1 MHVQSHPCLPRSF
14 IRALLTFNRRSW
26 PQVLVL
32 CGGRNS
38 SASDGRLDVR
48 AQDVGLVG
56 TEFIRNELQ
65 RSRRCPVLMVSLLR
79 PAPPFIRTA
88 CAVCAVSCDLCLC
101 LCVLTQ
107 AWHHLSS
114 GGWWGGGWLGR
125 ADTRVGSSCRGVGR
139 CLGDGGSLGQ
149 YFGSWWRVSLP
160 VSQTPCDLHS
170 GSLRYVRLVKC

>member
-1 MHVQSHPCLPRSF
+1 MHVQSHPCLPHSV

-48 AQDVGLVG
+48 AQDVGLLG

-79 PAPPFIRTA
+79 PAPPFIRPA

-114 GGWWGGGWLGR
+114 GGWWGGGWLGG
-125 ADTRVGSSCRGVGR
+125 ADTWGGSSCRGV
-139 CLGDGGSLGQ
+139 LGDTWVMEG
-149 YFGSWWRVSLP
+149 R
-160 VSQTPCDLHS
+160 
-170 GSLRYVRLVKC
+170 